1 MPSYIQDTND
11 FLRKINKIEKIPD
24 NSYLLS
30 LDVRSLYTSIKAIKR
45 PLESFPGR
53 TVATS
58 NHFLSL
64 ILTLNNFVFNCKN
77 YLQGCVM
84 ETICSTV
91 YVNIFSEHFERK
103 WIYPLLEGL

>member
-45 PLESFPGR
+45 SLESFPER

-58 NHFLSL
+58 NHYFFIVDFDVKQFCVQLQKL
-64 ILTLNNFVFNCKN
+64 FTRLRHGNNLRN
-77 YLQGCVM
+77 G
-84 ETICSTV
+84 IC
-91 YVNIFSEHFERK
+91 
-103 WIYPLLEGL
+103 